1 MIKINKIS
9 TKLLIM
15 VSIILLIVFGTS
27 YSLHNFFSSDY
38 YLYKM
43 KTKINDI
50 YDEVKDL
57 SLDQLMEKETAI
69 ENNNNVTIVRVE
81 NNGSATIIN
90 ENIQF
95 ALYKDKVALNKFW
108 ITEKVLEKVNE
119 GKTVNLLFN
128 QGKLKSSLLTKI
140 YEQDGSLILIGTVVV
155 HNTDALN
162 IVNQFSFYSIL
173 LGIIISLLLV
183 AYFSRKIITPLE
195 QLQDVAKDI
204 SNLDFKQVTIKS
216 GDEIEELS
224 KSINQMSQRL
234 KSAHAELEKK
244 NQSLNTLI
252 SSISHEVKTPLSLIQ
267 AYTIGIQDDLDDG
280 TYTDIILEQVK
291 YTSDMV
297 DYLIKL
303 SKIQKTVVHKEKFD
317 LKELLLKVISQY
329 NITFKNKN
337 LILQTD
343 FHSVERSIVEED
355 SSQIEIVFNNLIS
368 NAIKYGE
375 ENVFGISVANDTQ
388 GTLKFT
394 ITNKTTRLKEKHLA
408 YIWDPFYVIEESRNK
423 EISGTGLGLSIVAE
437 ILAKNDLKYEATL
450 EDSYISFSV
459 WFDVEVTENNC

>member
-1 MIKINKIS
+1 
-9 TKLLIM
+9 M

-27 YSLHNFFSSDY
+27 YLLHNYFSSDY

-43 KTKINDI
+43 KTKLNAI
-50 YDEVKDL
+50 YDEVKVMR
-57 SLDQLMEKETAI
+57 LDQLMENEPTI
-69 ENNNNVTIVRVE
+69 ENDNNVTIVSVK
-81 NNGSATIIN
+81 NSGSTTEIN

-95 ALYKDKVALNKFW
+95 ALFKDKVSLNKFW
-108 ITEKVLEKVNE
+108 ITDEVLQRVNE
-119 GKTVNLLFN
+119 GNTVNLLFN

-140 YEQDGSLILIGTVVV
+140 YEQEGNLILIGSVVI
-155 HNTDALN
+155 HNTDALTIIN
-162 IVNQFSFYSIL
+162 KFSFYSIV

-183 AYFSRKIITPLE
+183 AYYSKKIITPLE

-204 SNLDFKQVTIKS
+204 SNLDFKQVTIRS

-234 KSAHAELEKK
+234 KSVHAELEKK

-303 SKIQKTVVHKEKFD
+303 SKIQKSEVHKEELD
-317 LKELLLKVISQY
+317 LKDLLLKVISQY
-329 NITFKNKN
+329 NITLSNKN
-337 LILQTD
+337 LTLKTD
-343 FHSVERSIVEED
+343 FHSAEQTIVEED
-355 SSQIEIVFNNLIS
+355 VSQMEIVFNNLIS

-375 ENVFGISVANDTQ
+375 ESVIKVTLANDVHS
-388 GTLKFT
+388 TLKFT
-394 ITNKTTRLKEKHLA
+394 IFNKTTRLKEEHIP

-450 EDSYISFSV
+450 EDSNISFSV
-459 WFDVEVTENNC
+459 WFEVEV

>member
-1 MIKINKIS
+1 
-9 TKLLIM
+9 
-15 VSIILLIVFGTS
+15 
-27 YSLHNFFSSDY
+27 
-38 YLYKM
+38 M
-43 KTKINDI
+43 KTKINAI

-57 SLDQLMEKETAI
+57 SLDQLMDKETAI
-69 ENNNNVTIVRVE
+69 ENNNNITIVRVE
-81 NNGSATIIN
+81 NRGSTTEIN
-90 ENIQF
+90 DNIQF
-95 ALYKDKVALNKFW
+95 ALFKDKVSLNKFW
-108 ITEKVLEKVNE
+108 ITEEVLQKVNE
-119 GKTVNLLFN
+119 GNTVNLLFN

-162 IVNQFSFYSIL
+162 IVNQLSFYSVL

-183 AYFSRKIITPLE
+183 AYYSKKIITPLE

-234 KSAHAELEKK
+234 KSVHAELEKK

-267 AYTIGIQDDLDDG
+267 AYTIGIQDGLDDG

-303 SKIQKTVVHKEKFD
+303 SKIQKTEVHKEKFD

-329 NITFKNKN
+329 NITLKNKN
-337 LILQTD
+337 LTLQTD
-343 FHSVERSIVEED
+343 FHSVKRSIVEED
-355 SSQIEIVFNNLIS
+355 ISQIEIVFNNLIS

-375 ENVFGISVANDTQ
+375 ENVFGISLVNDTHD
-388 GTLKFT
+388 TLKFT
-394 ITNKTTRLKEKHLA
+394 ITNKTSRLKEKHLA
-408 YIWDPFYVIEESRNK
+408 YIWDPFYVIDESRNK

>member
-27 YSLHNFFSSDY
+27 YLLHNFFSSDY

-43 KTKINDI
+43 KTKINAI
-50 YDEVKDL
+50 YEEVKDL
-57 SLDQLMEKETAI
+57 SLDQLKDNETAI

-81 NNGSATIIN
+81 NRGSVTAIN

-95 ALYKDKVALNKFW
+95 ALFKDKVALNKFW
-108 ITEKVLEKVNE
+108 ITEKVLQKVNE
-119 GKTVNLLFN
+119 GNTVNLLFN

-183 AYFSRKIITPLE
+183 AFFSKKIITPLE
-195 QLQDVAKDI
+195 KLQDVAKDI
-204 SNLDFKQVTIKS
+204 SNLEFKQVTIKT

-234 KSAHAELEKK
+234 KSAHAELEQK

-303 SKIQKTVVHKEKFD
+303 SKIQKTEVHKERFD

-329 NITFKNKN
+329 NITLKNKN
-337 LILQTD
+337 LILQSD
-343 FHSVERSIVEED
+343 FHAVNRSIVEED
-355 SSQIEIVFNNLIS
+355 ISQIEIIFNNLIS

-375 ENVFGISVANDTQ
+375 ENVFGISLANDSHD
-388 GTLKFT
+388 TLKFT
-394 ITNKTTRLKEKHLA
+394 ITNKTTRLKEKHLV

-459 WFDVEVTENNC
+459 WFDVEITE

>member
-1 MIKINKIS
+1 
-9 TKLLIM
+9 
-15 VSIILLIVFGTS
+15 
-27 YSLHNFFSSDY
+27 
-38 YLYKM
+38 M
-43 KTKINDI
+43 KTKINAI
-50 YDEVKDL
+50 YEEVKDL
-57 SLDQLMEKETAI
+57 SLDQLKDKETAI

-81 NNGSATIIN
+81 NRGSTTAIN

-108 ITEKVLEKVNE
+108 ITEEVLQKVNE
-119 GKTVNLLFN
+119 GNTVNLLFN

-140 YEQDGSLILIGTVVV
+140 YEQDGNLILIGTVVV

-183 AYFSRKIITPLE
+183 AYFSKKIITPLE
-195 QLQDVAKDI
+195 KLQDVAKDI
-204 SNLDFKQVTIKS
+204 SNLEFKQVTIKT

-234 KSAHAELEKK
+234 KSAHAELEQK

-303 SKIQKTVVHKEKFD
+303 SKIQKTEVHKEEFD

-329 NITFKNKN
+329 NITLKNKN
-337 LILQTD
+337 LTLQSD
-343 FHSVERSIVEED
+343 FHAGERSIVEED
-355 SSQIEIVFNNLIS
+355 ISQIEIIFNNLIS

-375 ENVFGISVANDTQ
+375 ENVFGISLAIDSHD
-388 GTLKFT
+388 TLKFT
-394 ITNKTTRLKEKHLA
+394 ITNKTTRLKEEHLA

-437 ILAKNDLKYEATL
+437 ILAKNDLKYEVML
-450 EDSYISFSV
+450 ENSYIRFSV
-459 WFDVEVTENNC
+459 WFDVGD